1 MRAPFITADLQKLK
15 HNAETLAALCHQH
28 GVSLAAVT
36 KCVCADERIAGV
48 LIKSADML
56 ADSRTQNLITLP
68 AHKPRLLLRVPMLS
82 EAAEAVHAADISLQ
96 SEIDTIR
103 RFGEEAAR
111 QDKKHRV
118 ILMIDLGDL
127 REGILY
133 SDERGI
139 DRAARAVLD
148 QPALELYGLGT
159 NLTCFGG
166 ILADEDNLGRLRD
179 IAAQLRRSLDTPL
192 PIVSGGNSSSIGLL
206 LEGRMP
212 KGINHLRLGE
222 SILLGNDTAKS
233 TPLPGLYT
241 DAFCLSAELV
251 ELQTKPS
258 LPIGTAGA
266 NAFGEPVHFEDKGEQ
281 LRGILAIGRQDTNA
295 EGLRPLDAGVRIL
308 GASSDHLI
316 VDLSKTKTEYRVG
329 DILSFVPDY
338 GALLKAYTSAYVIK
352 AYR

>member
-1 MRAPFITADLQKLK
+1 MKAPTITADLQKLK
-15 HNAETLAALCHQH
+15 HNAEALAALCRQH

-36 KCVCADERIAGV
+36 KCVCADERLAGV
-48 LIKSADML
+48 LVKSADML
-56 ADSRTQNLITLP
+56 ADSRAQNLCRLP
-68 AHKPRLLLRVPMLS
+68 ADKPRLLLRVPMRS
-82 EAAEAVHAADISLQ
+82 EAAEAVSAADISLQ

-111 QDKKHRV
+111 QGKKHRV

-127 REGILY
+127 REGILF
-133 SDERGI
+133 SDRQGI
-139 DRAARAVLD
+139 ERAARAVLE
-148 QPALELYGLGT
+148 QPALELSGIGT

-166 ILADEDNLGRLRD
+166 ILADEDNLGRLVE
-179 IAAQLRRSLDTPL
+179 IAATLRRRLDTPL

-212 KGINHLRLGE
+212 KGVNHLRLGE
-222 SILLGNDTAKS
+222 AILLGNDTAKCA
-233 TPLPGLYT
+233 PLPGLYT

-251 ELQTKPS
+251 ELKAKPS

-266 NAFGEPVHFEDKGEQ
+266 NAFGEPVHFEDEGEQ

-295 EGLRPLDAGVRIL
+295 EGLRPLDAGTRIL

-316 VDLSKTKTEYRVG
+316 VDLSEAKTEYRVG
-329 DILSFVPDY
+329 DTLSFVPDY
-338 GALLKAYTSAYVIK
+338 GALLKAYTSPYVIK